1 MASRREQN
9 MKYRRYSGRVNGSL
23 AYDPAYEERQRRLRR
38 EQEHEQR
45 QEEFIRP
52 PKPKVQRRAAPAR
65 RQRERVSPGA
75 VCGFLALAVMVALLI
90 LCRAQLTELSAG
102 VVSMQ
107 KEPRW
112 EFYRAQ
118 LHRLRQV
125 SAIFAVSDYYAIDL
139 MHFLTAHGFSVPGDV
154 SIAGFDDTPMCE
166 MVHPALTTVR
176 QDGAL
181 RAKIAVETLREL
193 RKGAHIDP
201 EIRLPVLLVVRSSTG
216 KRNT

>member
-1 MASRREQN
+1 MNITIDNFDGGYQVGRHFREL
-9 MKYRRYSGRVNGSL
+9 G
-23 AYDPAYEERQRRLRR
+23 
-38 EQEHEQR
+38 H
-45 QEEFIRP
+45 
-52 PKPKVQRRAAPAR
+52 AAALCISDNAICVDR
-65 RQRERVSPGA
+65 KRFRGFCAGFAPGKA
-75 VCGFLALAVMVALLI
+75 ELL
-90 LCRAQLTELSAG
+90 
-102 VVSMQ
+102 VVPMQ

-112 EFYRAQ
+112 EFYLAQ